1 MITPETVAQPMQVR
15 AKINAA
21 DLTTLITA
29 ISTVAVVTLPTGKT
43 LADVTRLQIALLPTA
58 DKDGTVAVLNASL
71 N

>member
-1 MITPETVAQPMQVR
+1 MITPETIAQPTQVR

-29 ISTVAVVTLPTGKT
+29 ISTANVVTLPKGKT
-43 LADVTRLQIALLPTA
+43 LSSVTRLQIALLPTA
-58 DKDGTVAVLNASL
+58 QPDGTIAVLNASL